1 QGLQRFTLLGP
12 FSFGGILGELLR
24 VTFPH
29 SPTKVRRMAYFEKR
43 GSAWRAQIRRK
54 GHPTLSA
61 TFDTKAEA
69 QRWAAEIEGD
79 MSRSRFVDTRAA
91 MRTTLGKALEQYER
105 EISEHKKG
113 ASQERGRIRR
123 WLAHPLAAKG
133 LGEITPSDLAEYRD
147 SRLKDGASSSTV
159 RLDLAIISHLYTIAA
174 KEWRLEGLTN
184 PCKNLRMPKGSR
196 ARERR
201 PTTLELRKIYAEAAK
216 LHPELPV
223 IIELAAD
230 TAMRRSELLL
240 LRREQI
246 RDKVAVLEDTKNG
259 ERRMVPLSSR
269 ARELL
274 KSLPARIDGKVFS
287 LAPNTVSNYFP
298 KACEAA
304 GVSGLTFH
312 DLRHEATSRLFE
324 RGFSMMEVA
333 AITGH
338 KTLAMLKRYTH
349 LSPHALAD
357 KLG

>member
-1 QGLQRFTLLGP
+1 
-12 FSFGGILGELLR
+12 
-24 VTFPH
+24 
-29 SPTKVRRMAYFEKR
+29 MAYYEKR

-91 MRTTLGKALEQYER
+91 MRTTLSKALQQYDR
-105 EISEHKKG
+105 EVTEHKKG
-113 ASQERGRIRR
+113 ADQERTRIKR
-123 WLAHPLAAKG
+123 WLQHPIAEKA

-147 SRLKDGASSSTV
+147 ERLKAGAASATV
-159 RLDLAIISHLYTIAA
+159 RLDLAIISHLYTVAA

-184 PCKNLRMPKGSR
+184 PCQNLRMPKGSK
-196 ARERR
+196 ARDRR
-201 PTTLELRKIYAEAAK
+201 PTADELRRVYAEAAK

-240 LRREQI
+240 LRREHVK
-246 RDKVAVLEDTKNG
+246 DKIAVLEDTKNG
-259 ERRMVPLSSR
+259 ERRLVPLSSR

-298 KACEAA
+298 KACQAA

-324 RGFSMMEVA
+324 RGFAIMEVQ

>member
-1 QGLQRFTLLGP
+1 
-12 FSFGGILGELLR
+12 
-24 VTFPH
+24 
-29 SPTKVRRMAYFEKR
+29 MAYFEKR
-43 GSAWRAQIRRK
+43 GNAWRAQIRKK

-79 MSRSRFVDTRAA
+79 MSRSRFVDNREAQ
-91 MRTTLGKALEQYER
+91 RTTLADALKRYRR
-105 EISEHKKG
+105 EVSDHKKG
-113 ASQERGRIRR
+113 AKQEGVRIDR
-123 WLAHPLAAKG
+123 WIDHALSGKSLAEL
-133 LGEITPSDLAEYRD
+133 TSSDLAGYRD
-147 SRLKDGASSSTV
+147 ARLAEGVSTATV
-159 RLDLAIISHLYTIAA
+159 RLDLAIISHLYTVAA
-174 KEWRLEGLTN
+174 KEWHMEGLAN
-184 PCKNLRMPKGSR
+184 PCKSLRMPKGSK
-196 ARERR
+196 ARDRR
-201 PTTLELRKIYAEAAK
+201 PTSLELKRLYEAAAA

-240 LRREQI
+240 LRREQL
-246 RDKVAVLEDTKNG
+246 RDKIAVIEETKNG

-269 ARELL
+269 ARELF
-274 KSLPARIDGKVFS
+274 KSLPARLDGKVFS
-287 LAPNTVSNYFP
+287 LSPNTVSNYFP

-304 GVSGLTFH
+304 KVKDLTFH

-338 KTLAMLKRYTH
+338 KTLSMLKRYTH
-349 LSPHALAD
+349 LSPHDLAE